1 MKGSLSIMND
11 PTGLI
16 KKVFATILIMFSLL
30 AGFYAL
36 TKYFTTREI
45 HDIAFAQQAKDLSS
59 HKKSDRVNSAQQ
71 QINFLQNQETLL
83 KRELRYTTDLIE
95 KTEIQEDLEDVK
107 QQKRDSQKF
116 LKELKK

>member
-1 MKGSLSIMND
+1 MKGSLRIMND
-11 PTGLI
+11 MI
-16 KKVFATILIMFSLL
+16 KKVLSGVLVMFAIL

-59 HKKSDRVNSAQQ
+59 HKKADQVNQTQ
-71 QINFLQNQETLL
+71 TQINFLQNQETLL
-83 KRELRYTTDLIE
+83 KRELRYTTDLKEKSEIE
-95 KTEIQEDLEDVK
+95 EDLDEVK
-107 QQKRDSQKF
+107 LQRRDAQKQ